1 MKRVN
6 SIPRTFFSAL
16 EERAGIIRFTRA
28 IDFPTFK
35 AQPASPRPFKGDFLF
50 YVSRDILIPT
60 LRNIGKV
67 FSATR
72 ECDHNSVN
80 ARGFQP

>member
-28 IDFPTFK
+28 IGFPTFK
-35 AQPASPRPFKGDFLF
+35 TQPAPPRLFKGDFLF
-50 YVSRDILIPT
+50 FVSRYILIPT
-60 LRNIGKV
+60 LRNFSKV

-72 ECDHNSVN
+72 ESNHNSVN